1 MANALS
7 AQPQRQAIVAIGIA
21 SGGVM
26 TKGLVDDLK
35 VLEERMIKD
44 TDRTEEHKKHNH
56 QLTRQARV
64 ARRER
69 HKRHTIEKHQG
80 RAD

>member
-1 MANALS
+1 
-7 AQPQRQAIVAIGIA
+7 
-21 SGGVM
+21 M
-26 TKGLVDDLK
+26 TKGFIGDLK
-35 VLEERMIKD
+35 ALEERKIKE
-44 TDRTEEHKKHNH
+44 TDHMEEHKKHNH

-69 HKRHTIEKHQG
+69 HKQHTIEKHQG